1 MDTDTSDTSNRADLG
16 QSVQTSL
23 CSKHILTKRS
33 LIENTSGQDLN
44 ICLEDLLAIKQA
56 EKPDVRF
63 WQNFEDQL
71 EERTLRACMLE
82 EPWYR
87 TPMATLSTA
96 LSSAF
101 SFASAEGETGS
112 SRSLFKIPSL
122 AKSMTSAFACG
133 LITLIGMALIVD
145 KQSFKNPATWDANKD
160 ILIAESTTVPSYGLV
175 VPSDGKNNDYLLIES
190 DGLASVEQDFAVE
203 IITIKSRTED
213 ADFAADAIPVVIG
226 DSVDYSDSAV
236 HSSEALNQLNARSIN
251 PYTQLASFAF

>member
-1 MDTDTSDTSNRADLG
+1 
-16 QSVQTSL
+16 
-23 CSKHILTKRS
+23 
-33 LIENTSGQDLN
+33 
-44 ICLEDLLAIKQA
+44 
-56 EKPDVRF
+56 
-63 WQNFEDQL
+63 
-71 EERTLRACMLE
+71 
-82 EPWYR
+82 
-87 TPMATLSTA
+87 
-96 LSSAF
+96 
-101 SFASAEGETGS
+101 
-112 SRSLFKIPSL
+112 
-122 AKSMTSAFACG
+122 
-133 LITLIGMALIVD
+133 MALIVD